1 MCAIAYVD
9 LVTRRPRRRTS
20 ITRRLVRFHI
30 KGGAEGAAV
39 SSTRAPHTHLEC
51 YCGRRMRIAYVCSR
65 HVQQPGT
72 AGDPPQ
78 ARSRLL
84 PRAGWSDVVQ
94 PVRAGLLLRRGRGG
108 RAAAPWWHA
117 QERLAEC
124 DDVRRSVRRVPSRH
138 VVLCGRGR
146 GGSVCPRHVQQPA
159 AAGDAPQ
166 VCGRLL
172 RLVSHAR
179 RACTTAPMYYC
190 VDVLLR

>member
-1 MCAIAYVD
+1 MPTGAVRVNALSQAPPWAVCAIAYVD

-84 PRAGWSDVVQ
+84 PRAGWSNVVQ
-94 PVRAGLLLRRGRGG
+94 PVHAGLLLRRGRGG
-108 RAAAPWWHA
+108 RAAVPWWHA

-124 DDVRRSVRRVPSRH
+124 DDVRRSVRRMPSRH
-138 VVLCGRGR
+138 VVLCGL
-146 GGSVCPRHVQQPA
+146 GGGGAVGSRHLQQRA
-159 AAGDAPQ
+159 AAGDAP
-166 VCGRLL
+166 
-172 RLVSHAR
+172 
-179 RACTTAPMYYC
+179 
-190 VDVLLR
+190 

>member
-1 MCAIAYVD
+1 VCAIAYVD

-84 PRAGWSDVVQ
+84 PRAGWSNVVQ

-108 RAAAPWWHA
+108 RAAVPWWHA
-117 QERLAEC
+117 QERLAER
-124 DDVRRSVRRVPSRH
+124 DDVRRSIRPSPGMR
-138 VVLCGRGR
+138 
-146 GGSVCPRHVQQPA
+146 
-159 AAGDAPQ
+159 
-166 VCGRLL
+166 
-172 RLVSHAR
+172 VSHALHR
-179 RACTTAPMYYC
+179 VCASVMPFTGYARQSCPSLGMRISHALHRVCA
-190 VDVLLR
+190 